1 VIYDSQNETVVGR
14 FSMVTE
20 ILEHDI
26 RERNVIAHIAPVSP
40 PRNDDVFGRIGPL
53 ETRLARN
60 DREID
65 AAQHVRFR
73 VFVEEMGARLPA
85 DAMRRSRDI
94 DAFDAVCDH
103 LLVLDNSI
111 EGDPEDQ
118 IVGTYRLLRQETAFA
133 YNGFYSASEFDID
146 GLIAR
151 HPGKRFMELGR
162 SCVLPQYRTKRTV
175 ELLWQGNWAYAV
187 RHRMDAMIG
196 CASFPGVQP
205 EAHALALS
213 FLHHNCG
220 AKGEWSASALPEL
233 YREMDMMPTEA
244 INPRRA
250 LSAMPPLIK
259 AYMRIGATFGSGA
272 VVDHAFNTTD
282 VLVILPVSSIAGRYI
297 TYYGG
302 EDYRFNG

>member
-1 VIYDSQNETVVGR
+1 MVSEVLERSIVGTGLGGAVLPAAEKR
-14 FSMVTE
+14 
-20 ILEHDI
+20 D
-26 RERNVIAHIAPVSP
+26 A
-40 PRNDDVFGRIGPL
+40 DVFGRIGSL

-60 DREID
+60 EREID
-65 AAQHVRFR
+65 AAQQVRFR

-85 DAMRRSRDI
+85 DAMRRGRDI

-103 LLVLDNSI
+103 LLVLDNAI

-118 IVGTYRLLRQETAFA
+118 IVGTYRLLRQETALA
-133 YNGFYSASEFDID
+133 NKGFYSASEFEIES
-146 GLIAR
+146 LIAR
-151 HPGKRFMELGR
+151 HPDKRFMELGR
-162 SCVLPQYRTKRTV
+162 SCVLPEYRTKRTL

-196 CASFPGVQP
+196 CASFPGIQP

-213 FLHHNCG
+213 FLHHSCG
-220 AKGEWSASALPEL
+220 SKAEWRTEALPEL
-233 YREMDMMPTEA
+233 YREMDMMPLEA

-250 LSAMPPLIK
+250 LNAMPPLIK
-259 AYMRIGATFGSGA
+259 GYMRLGAMFGAGA

-297 TYYGG
+297 NYYGG
-302 EDYRFNG
+302 DAERFNG